1 MGSITLPMVLAILPE
16 TLLLV
21 LMLVVLAVDL
31 LLKPEDRRNLG
42 WVTAVGIAIAMLLS
56 VLFARP
62 PAGQQQAQLLWGGMI
77 RWDMM
82 GFTFAMLFMFAAGTT
97 ALIGMDVDGLGDR
110 GEFYLLLLASTI
122 GMILLAYSSD
132 LIMLYLALET
142 VAIPLYVLTGFHG
155 ANDRSVEAG
164 FKYLL
169 FGAMSSAVMLYGL
182 TLVYGFTG
190 TTDLYSIVQVLV
202 SGQVPFWLVV
212 GSLVL
217 ILVGFG
223 FKISAVPLHFWAPD
237 VYEGAPTPVTGFL
250 STASKAAGF
259 LILMRVLFVA
269 FPAVA
274 QSNGQIMEASQLW
287 GGLIAAIS
295 VATMTLGN
303 LLALAQKNIK
313 RMLAYSSIAHAGYA
327 LIGIASLSGLGLTST
342 VFYLMAY
349 MLTNL
354 TAFGAVTAYSRII
367 GSDEIKDFAGMSRRA
382 PGLALI
388 MMVAFLSLAGMP
400 PLGGFISKFLVL
412 ASAIQSYLATQQV
425 YLLFLAIVGIVNSII
440 GLYYYLTI
448 LKVVYL
454 YRSDTDNQ
462 PAPVPSSLYLALGIL
477 VLGVILIG
485 TFFSPWFTWSYTAAA
500 GMF

>member
-1 MGSITLPMVLAILPE
+1 MGTITLTMYQSILPGI
-16 TLLLV
+16 LLGILFIV
-21 LMLVVLAVDL
+21 VLVVELI
-31 LLKPEDRRNLG
+31 LKPEQRRILG
-42 WVTAVGIAIAMLLS
+42 WVTAVGIALVMLLS
-56 VLFARP
+56 VLLARP
-62 PAGQQQAQLLWGGMI
+62 PAQAELMWGGMI

-82 GFTFAMLFMFAAGTT
+82 GFTFSMLFMFAAAMT
-97 ALIGMDVDGLGDR
+97 ALIGMDIKGLGDR

-122 GMILLAYSSD
+122 GMVFLAYSAD
-132 LIMLYLALET
+132 MIMLYLALEM
-142 VAIPLYVLTGFHG
+142 VSIPLYVLTGFMG
-155 ANDRSVEAG
+155 RDDRSVEAG

-169 FGAMSSAVMLYGL
+169 FGAMSSAIMLYGL
-182 TLVYGFTG
+182 TLLYGFTG
-190 TTDLYSIVQVLV
+190 VTNIYSIVQILV
-202 SGQVPFWLVV
+202 GGQVPIWPII

-269 FPAVA
+269 FPAIVDPSGEMFEA
-274 QSNGQIMEASQLW
+274 QQLW

-327 LIGIASLSGLGLTST
+327 MIGIASLSGLGLAST
-342 VFYLMAY
+342 IFYLIAY
-349 MLTNL
+349 LFTNL
-354 TAFGAVTAYSRII
+354 AAFGAVEAYGKII
-367 GSDEIKDFAGMSRRA
+367 GSYEIKDFAGMSRRS

-388 MMVAFLSLAGMP
+388 MLVAFLSLSGMP
-400 PLGGFISKFLVL
+400 PLGGFISKFLVFAAAVQANLIWL
-412 ASAIQSYLATQQV
+412 AVIGVL
-425 YLLFLAIVGIVNSII
+425 NSII
-440 GLYYYLTI
+440 GLYYYLTV

-454 YRSDTDNQ
+454 YRSEDEDK
-462 PAPVPSSLYLALGIL
+462 PAPVSSAMYLALGIL
-477 VLGVILIG
+477 VVGIIFIG
-485 TFFSPWFTWSYTAAA
+485 TVFAPWFNWSFNAAA